1 MITRKE
7 AEAYEKDA
15 RAEERLAVA
24 EKKMYGAL
32 SEALKLPKKQSGAAG
47 TPPKLSG
54 KGTAGP
60 SVPKKR

>member
-15 RAEERLAVA
+15 RAEERLAAA

-32 SEALKLPKKQSGAAG
+32 SEVLKLPKKQNGAKE
-47 TPPKLSG
+47 TSPKLSG
-54 KGTAGP
+54 RAAAGH
-60 SVPKKR
+60 SVPRKK